1 MAAAWIRK
9 VLFASPDNSV
19 EESYRTIVYNENN
32 EISRS
37 FLLGLSKWPVLD
49 SYERVER
56 AESKTLQLD
65 YAVLSGLLIPST
77 QICNSVKQAKAFM
90 QEKNKRYI
98 TKLLR
103 PVSWSMN
110 GKENFFYTSF
120 FTKKD
125 ILASYFSVHPI
136 LIQEFIPKQYELR
149 VIYIGSR
156 FFTGKIIVEEY
167 EADWRRPGKVK
178 SWHPYTL
185 PAPVCKKLSLLMKK
199 LGLNFGAIDM
209 IRGSDGLYYFLE
221 VNPIGEWGM
230 LEKFLGLPIS
240 AAIAGHLIKIS
251 GNE

>member
-1 MAAAWIRK
+1 VAET
-9 VLFASPDNSV
+9 F
-19 EESYRTIVYNENN
+19 RTIVYNENN

-49 SYERVER
+49 SYEAVER
-56 AESKTLQLD
+56 AESKTLQLE
-65 YAVLSGLLIPST
+65 YAVQLGLLIPST
-77 QICNSVKQAKAFM
+77 QICNSLKQAKAFM

-110 GKENFFYTSF
+110 GEEDFFYTSF
-120 FTKKD
+120 FTKND
-125 ILASYFSVHPI
+125 LQASHFSVHPV
-136 LIQEFIPKQYELR
+136 LIQEFIPKHYELR
-149 VIYIGSR
+149 VIYVGGK

-178 SWHPYTL
+178 SWHHYTL
-185 PAPVCKKLSLLMKK
+185 PVQVCKKLHMLMKK

-240 AAIAGHLIKIS
+240 AAIAAHLIKIS